1 MLITAPNVPVNSAKV
16 TGECRLVAA
25 LVGPGEVVSGQFD
38 FSGGRG
44 SVISGI
50 GTVKLGFFVSC
61 ENTNIK
67 YHLIRRKNTT

>member
-1 MLITAPNVPVNSAKV
+1 MPILAPNIPVNSAKV
-16 TGECRLVAA
+16 REEWRLFAA
-25 LVGPGEVVSGQFD
+25 LIGPGEVVSRQFD